1 MEMDLRHSG
10 RVRRRHD
17 MTLGFDPLSHL
28 SIVDDSIGTIR
39 NYAHGATGAAVA
51 NPPAILH
58 RRRIR
63 LAMTH
68 GMFAVQAPRG

>member
-17 MTLGFDPLSHL
+17 MMLWFDPLSHL

-39 NYAHGATGAAVA
+39 NYTHGATGAAVA
-51 NPPAILH
+51 MIDP
-58 RRRIR
+58 
-63 LAMTH
+63 
-68 GMFAVQAPRG
+68 